1 MMEWIGLYSANRYRS
16 SKKNKEIST
25 MSITM
30 ADLKP
35 SILTALLFALYA
47 LAVIPL
53 LKYFLGLYEVPG
65 LSALAAAI

>member
-1 MMEWIGLYSANRYRS
+1 
-16 SKKNKEIST
+16 
-25 MSITM
+25 MSLTM

-53 LKYFLGLYEVPG
+53 MKYFLNLYQVPG
-65 LSALAAAI
+65 LSDLAAAI

>member
-1 MMEWIGLYSANRYRS
+1 
-16 SKKNKEIST
+16 

-53 LKYFLGLYEVPG
+53 LKYFLALYEVPG